1 MKSMETPLPQDLV
14 PEEIV
19 VSKDRST
26 LAWRQENARHALSA
40 ERLRLSCR
48 CAWCTRD
55 RLTDSFPDAFDGLRI
70 DDVAA
75 IGGHGLHITFSDGHA
90 RGIFPFLYLNEIACD
105 EVTA

>member
-1 MKSMETPLPQDLV
+1 METSPRQDFV

-19 VSKDRST
+19 VSRDRSA
-26 LAWRQENARHALSA
+26 LAWSEQDARHALSA

-55 RLTDSFPDAFDGLRI
+55 RLTDSFPDTFAGVTI
-70 DDVAA
+70 DNVAP

-90 RGIFPFLYLNEIACD
+90 RGIFPFRYLGEIASR
-105 EVTA
+105 EAAA